1 MFTIRYLLVKG
12 QSLHYMKY
20 SCLDQC
26 IYYTISLKLIYH
38 KMREP
43 ACIGCSGPNVN
54 FLVLLNITKHPSLS
68 YRPEKSQDVILHYY
82 DKCQMPGQI
91 LQSLL

>member
-54 FLVLLNITKHPSLS
+54 FFSAAKHNKTSLS
-68 YRPEKSQDVILHYY
+68 VISSRKKSRCHFA
-82 DKCQMPGQI
+82 
-91 LQSLL
+91 LL